1 MPVQIGSTIS
11 VVRIFSV
18 GLTLA
23 LGPTLLSQSL
33 APGAPDPI
41 QAKVPYAGF
50 IALNKHF
57 FGWYTLHGQV
67 TFSDSALIFKTNKHH
82 PLLLDSVAIPF
93 RSIRGIHHSGGLWE
107 FCMSDGDP
115 IAIGIRDVKAFRSVP
130 SIVNKP
136 LLQRSECRTESRKTD
151 STEESPCDPVRG
163 IPGRLKLSKHLFTAR
178 LSVPGC
184 FYQGDTRFSPQVSG
198 TLGSFF
204 RTEVELTHLR
214 HRKVYDRAFI
224 RKLLAKH

>member
-1 MPVQIGSTIS
+1 MPIRFRSAVAILRT
-11 VVRIFSV
+11 FSV
-18 GLTLA
+18 GLSLA
-23 LGPTLLSQSL
+23 FGPPLLSQSRVKDS
-33 APGAPDPI
+33 PETI
-41 QAKVPYAGF
+41 QPKVVYAGF
-50 IALNKHF
+50 IALNNHF
-57 FGWYTLHGQV
+57 FGWYTVRGQV
-67 TFSDSALIFKTNKHH
+67 TFSDSALIFKTKAHH
-82 PLLLDSVAIPF
+82 PLLHDSVAIPF

-136 LLQRSECRTESRKTD
+136 LLQRSECRTESHKTD
-151 STEESPCDPVRG
+151 STVESPCDSVRG
-163 IPGRLKLSKHLFTAR
+163 IPGRLKLSKHLFAAR

-214 HRKVYDRAFI
+214 HRKVYDRAFM
-224 RKLLAKH
+224 RKLRSEE